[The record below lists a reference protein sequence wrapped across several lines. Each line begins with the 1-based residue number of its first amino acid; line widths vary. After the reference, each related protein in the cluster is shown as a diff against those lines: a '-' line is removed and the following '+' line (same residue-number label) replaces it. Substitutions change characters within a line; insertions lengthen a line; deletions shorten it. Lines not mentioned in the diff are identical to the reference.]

1 MFQVFLKKQTSGAWI
16 KNDLFSL
23 RYLYW
28 TVPRCKKLR
37 DPPTDILF
45 LSLSLCNDFLTV
57 YARSESIYLA
67 TSYEK

>member
-1 MFQVFLKKQTSGAWI
+1 MI
-16 KNDLFSL
+16 CSL
-23 RYLYW
+23 YDISTERYQDA
-28 TVPRCKKLR
+28 KKLR

-45 LSLSLCNDFLTV
+45 LSFSLCNDFLTV